1 MLFDFME
8 RNAHLEFALHEHV
21 AVSMAACFSSFDT
34 NEYFYLEDERGMW
47 NRSVSV
53 QEESVTELLRRKIKR
68 SCFITR
74 PVEGRMGLCAL
85 LEKWFYYSMI
95 DDLSGSGVRLVT
107 VLMSGLTLNS
117 RKSCQFWYDR
127 SRNGIGIIELK
138 WPQRVLW
145 LRPMRQGDF
154 V

>member
-1 MLFDFME
+1 MRSSLNKESLVNLSCNSDLLFDFTE
-8 RNAHLEFALHEHV
+8 RNAHLEFALHERV

-34 NEYFYLEDERGMW
+34 NEYFYLEDERGVR
-47 NRSVSV
+47 NRSDSV

-85 LEKWFYYSMI
+85 LEKWFYFSMI
-95 DDLSGSGVRLVT
+95 DDLSGVRLVT

-117 RKSCQFWYDR
+117 RKSCQF
-127 SRNGIGIIELK
+127 
-138 WPQRVLW
+138 
-145 LRPMRQGDF
+145 
-154 V
+154 